1 MPRKPAAPA
10 QPPTDDEPE
19 APDRGPTVEAIA
31 TDIAAAIVD
40 KRLPPG
46 TRLREEALGRVYAVS
61 RTKIRAALLV
71 LWRDK
76 LIEMV
81 PDKGAYVSKP
91 SVEEARQLFAV
102 RRVLEA
108 EVVRLFMARARP
120 ADYRELEQHVRFER
134 NALGSHATAATAPAR
149 ERLLG
154 DFHVL
159 LAEACGN
166 RVLAEMVRELVA
178 RSSLIAMLYQSS
190 NDASCS
196 THEHA
201 DFLQVCRKGN
211 VEAAVRHM
219 TEHLDRVEATLR
231 LDPAD
236 APAGR
241 STDLVKALLS

>member
-1 MPRKPAAPA
+1 MPRKPAAR
-10 QPPTDDEPE
+10 PPNDDDAEA

-134 NALGSHATAATAPAR
+134 NALGSHATAATTPAR

-231 LDPAD
+231 LDPTD

>member
-1 MPRKPAAPA
+1 
-10 QPPTDDEPE
+10 
-19 APDRGPTVEAIA
+19 VEAIA

-108 EVVRLFMARARP
+108 EVVRLFMARAKP

-166 RVLAEMVRELVA
+166 QVLAEMVRELVA

-190 NDASCS
+190 NDATCS

-201 DFLQVCRKGN
+201 DFLQVCRKGD
-211 VEAAVRHM
+211 VEVAVQHM
-219 TEHLDRVEATLR
+219 VDHLHRVEATLK
-231 LDPAD
+231 LDPA
-236 APAGR
+236 AASGER
-241 STDLVKALLS
+241 SADDLVKALLS

>member
-1 MPRKPAAPA
+1 MPRKPAAR
-10 QPPTDDEPE
+10 PPNDDDAEA

-231 LDPAD
+231 LDPTD
-236 APAGR
+236 VPAGR